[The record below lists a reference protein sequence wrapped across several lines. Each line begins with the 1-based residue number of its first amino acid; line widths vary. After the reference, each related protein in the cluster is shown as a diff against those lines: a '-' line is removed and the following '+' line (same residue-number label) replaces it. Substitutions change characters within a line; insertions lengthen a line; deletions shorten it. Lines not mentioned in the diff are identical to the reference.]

1 MDERS
6 NVMINRI
13 KNGHINGRESGR
25 AIKGRVSTRINR
37 SSELLAQK
45 LKAEGITNS
54 QVLHAIANSPR
65 HIFIPEILAHK
76 AYDNTALP
84 IGQGQTISQP
94 YIVAKMSELLL
105 KGKQENNVV
114 GNRPKNIL
122 EIGTG
127 SGYQTSILAQLTD
140 KVFSVERIK
149 SLQFQAKRCLRAM
162 DLHNISM
169 KHGDGWQGW
178 ASKAPFDAIIV
189 TAGAASV
196 PQALLDQLNDGGRLV
211 IPVGEQTQILKIIT
225 RQGNNYHEQQVEAVR
240 FVPLV
245 PGDLL

>member
-1 MDERS
+1 MMS
-6 NVMINRI
+6 HT
-13 KNGHINGRESGR
+13 KNGRTGGKSKRSG
-25 AIKGRVSTRINR
+25 
-37 SSELLAQK
+37 ELLAQK
-45 LKAEGITNS
+45 LQAEGISNP
-54 QVLHAIANSPR
+54 QVLQAIANSPR

-105 KGKQENNVV
+105 KDYQ
-114 GNRPKNIL
+114 PKSIL

-149 SLQFQAKRCLRAM
+149 SLQFQAKRCLRAI
-162 DLHNISM
+162 DLHNISL

-189 TAGAASV
+189 TAGAVSV
-196 PQALLDQLNDGGRLV
+196 PPALLEQLVDGGRLV
-211 IPVGEQTQILKIIT
+211 IPVGDKTQILKTIT
-225 RQGNNYHEQQVEAVR
+225 RQGDDYTEEQVEAVR

-245 PGDLL
+245 AGALL

>member
-1 MDERS
+1 MISSRIGRKSKRS
-6 NVMINRI
+6 GEI
-13 KNGHINGRESGR
+13 
-25 AIKGRVSTRINR
+25 
-37 SSELLAQK
+37 LAQK
-45 LKAEGITNS
+45 LLQEGITNPA
-54 QVLHAIANSPR
+54 VLQAIAQSPR
-65 HIFIPEILAHK
+65 HIFVPEILAHK

-105 KGKQENNVV
+105 ANG
-114 GNRPKNIL
+114 RPKNIL

-149 SLQFQAKRCLRAM
+149 ALQWQAKRCLRAM
-162 DLHNISM
+162 DFHNVTM

-178 ASKAPFDAIIV
+178 QSKGPFEAIIV
-189 TAGAASV
+189 TAAPASV
-196 PQALLDQLNDGGRLV
+196 PPALLTQLADGGRLI

-225 RQGNNYHEQQVEAVR
+225 RDGDTFKEQQIEAVR
-240 FVPLV
+240 FVPLIS
-245 PGDLL
+245 GELL

>member
-1 MDERS
+1 MMSQRKNSRTVGKSKRS
-6 NVMINRI
+6 
-13 KNGHINGRESGR
+13 G
-25 AIKGRVSTRINR
+25 
-37 SSELLAQK
+37 ELLAQK
-45 LKAEGITNS
+45 LQAQGISNS
-54 QVLHAIANSPR
+54 LVLQAIANSPR

-105 KGKQENNVV
+105 KDFQ
-114 GNRPKNIL
+114 PKSIL

-127 SGYQTSILAQLTD
+127 SGYQTSILAQLTE

-149 SLQFQAKRCLRAM
+149 SLQFQAKRCLRAI
-162 DLHNISM
+162 DLHNISL

-189 TAGAASV
+189 TAGAVTV
-196 PQALLDQLNDGGRLV
+196 PQALLEQLVDGGRLV
-211 IPVGEQTQILKIIT
+211 IPVGDKTQILKIIT
-225 RQGNNYHEQQVEAVR
+225 RQGNNYNEKQVEAVR

-245 PGDLL
+245 AGALM

>member
-1 MDERS
+1 MMS
-6 NVMINRI
+6 QT
-13 KNGHINGRESGR
+13 KSGR
-25 AIKGRVSTRINR
+25 AGGKSKR
-37 SSELLAQK
+37 SGELLAQK
-45 LKAEGITNS
+45 LQAEGITNP
-54 QVLHAIANSPR
+54 QVLEAIANSPR

-105 KGKQENNVV
+105 NDYQ
-114 GNRPKNIL
+114 PKNIL

-162 DLHNISM
+162 DLHNISL

-189 TAGAASV
+189 TAGAVSV
-196 PQALLDQLNDGGRLV
+196 PHALLEQLVDGGRLV
-211 IPVGEQTQILKIIT
+211 IPVGDKTQILKTIT
-225 RQGNNYHEQQVEAVR
+225 RNGDHYNEEQVEAVR

-245 PGDLL
+245 PGELV

>member
-6 NVMINRI
+6 TVMTTFV
-13 KNGHINGRESGR
+13 KNSQVNGKSKRSG
-25 AIKGRVSTRINR
+25 
-37 SSELLAQK
+37 ELLAQK
-45 LKAEGITNS
+45 LQVEGISNP
-54 QVLHAIANSPR
+54 QVLQAIANSPR

-105 KGKQENNVV
+105 AEG
-114 GNRPKNIL
+114 RPNSIL

-196 PQALLDQLNDGGRLV
+196 PQALLDQLVDGGRLV
-211 IPVGEQTQILKIIT
+211 IPVGDQTQILKIIT
-225 RQGNNYHEQQVEAVR
+225 RNGDSYNEQQIEAVR

-245 PGDLL
+245 PGELL